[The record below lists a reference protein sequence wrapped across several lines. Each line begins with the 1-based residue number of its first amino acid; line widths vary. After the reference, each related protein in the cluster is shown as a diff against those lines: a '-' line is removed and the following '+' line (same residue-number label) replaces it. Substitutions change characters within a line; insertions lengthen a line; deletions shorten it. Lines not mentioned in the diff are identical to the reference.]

1 MKDLLQYTGY
11 LFDLDGVLWRG
22 KEAVPGAPDTVKKLK
37 QLGKRVLFVTNNA
50 GTTRKTQHQKLLNMG
65 FPAAIEE
72 VVTSGYATARHLMER
87 FGPSQIFVMGTEELA
102 TEMKEC
108 GHTVVSDNAGFV
120 VVGYDPEF
128 SYAKLDAAFQTLRKD
143 GGMFVACN
151 TNPILP
157 TEDGFHPGVGP
168 SVQAL
173 ATCLGRGPDLIVGKP
188 HEPIMQISL
197 EALGLPAN
205 ECVMT
210 GDMVEH
216 DLEWAA
222 AFDMDTV
229 FVLSGVQ
236 DETELARRGFKP
248 TFIKGSVADFFHG

>member
-1 MKDLLQYTGY
+1 MKDLLGYSGY

-22 KEAVPGAPDTVKKLK
+22 KEPVSGAPETVTRLK
-37 QLGKRVLFVTNNA
+37 ALGKRVLFVTNNA
-50 GTTRKTQHQKLLNMG
+50 GTTRKTQHQKLLSMG
-65 FPAAIEE
+65 FPAELGE
-72 VVTSGYATARHLMER
+72 VVTSGYATARHLAER
-87 FGPSQIFVMGTEELA
+87 FGPSRIFVMGTEELA
-102 TEMKEC
+102 TEMREC
-108 GHTVVSDNAGFV
+108 GHTVVSDGAAFV
-120 VVGYDPEF
+120 VVGYDPGF
-128 SYAKLDAAFQTLRKD
+128 CYAKLDAAFQTLRKD
-143 GGMFVACN
+143 GGKFVACN

-173 ATCLGRGPDLIVGKP
+173 ATCLGRQPDLVVGKP
-188 HEPIMQISL
+188 FEPIMQISL
-197 EALGLPAN
+197 EALGIPPE

-222 AFDMDTV
+222 KFGIDTI

-236 DETELARRGFKP
+236 DEAELVRRNFSP
-248 TFIKGSVADFFHG
+248 THICASVADFFAR